1 MNPFLASGIILILRW
16 LQFIGS
22 REILGSFPEKA
33 RMLSELL
40 EDTTQYSARLNNYVQ
55 TENHMSDT
63 SDSKKVM

>member
-22 REILGSFPEKA
+22 RRILGDFPESA

-40 EDTTQYSARLNNYVQ
+40 EDTTGYSGRLNSYIQ
-55 TENHMSDT
+55 ADNHMSNDG
-63 SDSKKVM
+63 KQVM